1 MSEKLGMGTE
11 FSASFFETAKNM
23 LFKFWSFSKYLLSAC
38 YTDTVLTVTSG
49 QMKIPVAMK
58 LTL

>member
-1 MSEKLGMGTE
+1 MGTE

-49 QMKIPVAMK
+49 QMKIPVAVK